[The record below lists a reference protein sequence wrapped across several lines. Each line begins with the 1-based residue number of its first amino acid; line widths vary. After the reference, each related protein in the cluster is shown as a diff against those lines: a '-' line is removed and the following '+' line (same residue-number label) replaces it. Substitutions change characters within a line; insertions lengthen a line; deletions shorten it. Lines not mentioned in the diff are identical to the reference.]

1 LQSEKCDI
9 LSINFTEKRREEKRC
24 SGPRM
29 QSTSATVGIV
39 GDIFYNCFNFF
50 LLYLKF
56 VSVYFNNLFKMC
68 TFHDSY
74 QTVLFIKKQI
84 KLIGDNLP
92 NCFLPNH
99 VRK

>member
-1 LQSEKCDI
+1 VRYLKHK
-9 LSINFTEKRREEKRC
+9 FHREEKRR
-24 SGPRM
+24 GALGRAY
-29 QSTSATVGIV
+29 TSATVGIF

-74 QTVLFIKKQI
+74 QTVLFIKK
-84 KLIGDNLP
+84 
-92 NCFLPNH
+92 
-99 VRK
+99 

>member
-1 LQSEKCDI
+1 MRYLKHK
-9 LSINFTEKRREEKRC
+9 FHREEKRC
-24 SGPRM
+24 SGPRI

-74 QTVLFIKKQI
+74 QTVLFIKKI
-84 KLIGDNLP
+84 NKID
-92 NCFLPNH
+92 
-99 VRK
+99 R